1 MLASGTRVKINS
13 QGPFHAKIGSVLKYR
28 SPIKVVVR
36 LDGGHVLGNEFA
48 PTDLIELGQSSTA
61 RLVYGD
67 ECHANTTA
75 AAVTGGY
82 GENFIGV
89 IMSSSSNRFPTSL
102 SDLFFA
108 SLSASPDPAIVS
120 GRLSGDD
127 RYWFFIYQGDHAG
140 WYYVNADGGRV
151 GPLSSSAASQIV
163 TPNPDIGLDAES
175 AEEAINELATEL
187 HELQNLES
195 LRLNYLVQRNL

>member
-1 MLASGTRVKINS
+1 
-13 QGPFHAKIGSVLKYR
+13 
-28 SPIKVVVR
+28 
-36 LDGGHVLGNEFA
+36 
-48 PTDLIELGQSSTA
+48 
-61 RLVYGD
+61 
-67 ECHANTTA
+67 
-75 AAVTGGY
+75 
-82 GENFIGV
+82 
-89 IMSSSSNRFPTSL
+89 MSSSSNRFPTSL